1 MSKLSE
7 TRRRINAMGM
17 AEAQEELKTLRRRLF
32 ELRLQ
37 LARGEV
43 KNNRQ
48 FPQIKADVARLM
60 YRMSELNRMGPEEEE
75 AEGEAEGETE
85 AESAAE
91 PVAEASA
98 PQARARRPRRAAQT
112 TQAPT
117 TTAATEVEAAE
128 EPEESVSEAEE
139 RASEETE

>member
-75 AEGEAEGETE
+75 EAEGEAEAE
-85 AESAAE
+85 AESPAE
-91 PVAEASA
+91 PAAEASA
-98 PQARARRPRRAAQT
+98 PQARARRTRRAAQT
-112 TQAPT
+112 TQTP
-117 TTAATEVEAAE
+117 TAATEVEAAE
-128 EPEESVSEAEE
+128 EPEESASDAEKS
-139 RASEETE
+139 ASEEIE

>member
-60 YRMSELNRMGPEEEE
+60 YRMSELNRMGPEEEA
-75 AEGEAEGETE
+75 AEGEAEAEAE

-91 PVAEASA
+91 PAAEASA
-98 PQARARRPRRAAQT
+98 PQARTRRARRAAQT
-112 TQAPT
+112 TQTP

-128 EPEESVSEAEE
+128 EPEESTSDAEE
-139 RASEETE
+139 SASEEPE

>member
-75 AEGEAEGETE
+75 EAEGEAE

-112 TQAPT
+112 TQTPT

-128 EPEESVSEAEE
+128 EPEESASEAEE
-139 RASEETE
+139 SASEETE